1 MCDDDIYVCVKLQ
14 EEDLIALV
22 IVKVKGGG
30 IEIIQ
35 DEHVVRKMMVKIDQI
50 FNSWGGLTKGFKITL
65 FKIHE

>member
-50 FNSWGGLTKGFKITL
+50 FNS
-65 FKIHE
+65 

>member
-1 MCDDDIYVCVKLQ
+1 MTIVANCLLICVCDDDICVCVKLW

-35 DEHVVRKMMVKIDQI
+35 DEHVVRKVMVGIDQT
-50 FNSWGGLTKGFKITL
+50 FSSWR
-65 FKIHE
+65 EV